1 MELVGRKW
9 TLHVVED
16 LLNGPRR
23 FTEIERS
30 IGHANSK
37 LITARLRELE
47 AAGLV
52 TRTIYA
58 EVPPRVEYALTKQ
71 GRELRPAIAA
81 LRRFGSRAVADGRP
95 SRRPSRATTR
105 TSSRPN
111 ATTRR

>member
-23 FTEIERS
+23 FGEIERS
-30 IGHANSK
+30 IRDANSK
-37 LITARLRELE
+37 LITVRLRELE

-58 EVPPRVEYALTKQ
+58 EVPPRVEYALTKK

-81 LRRFGSRAVADGRP
+81 LRRFGSRVQPHSRP
-95 SRRPSRATTR
+95 SRRPSQTR
-105 TSSRPN
+105 SRSPSRTN
-111 ATTRR
+111 ASGNR